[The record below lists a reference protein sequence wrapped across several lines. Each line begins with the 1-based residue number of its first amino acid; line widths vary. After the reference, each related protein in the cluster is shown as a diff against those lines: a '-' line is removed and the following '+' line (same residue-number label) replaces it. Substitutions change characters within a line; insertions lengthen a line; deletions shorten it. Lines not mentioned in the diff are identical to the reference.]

1 MATIVGGDNSRAG
14 GVTSPTM
21 DGETIK
27 EVIGAIHPTTVDGAT
42 NLSKGGGDNSKV
54 GGATTHNKEAG
65 GAIKE
70 VGEATRAVDGAIL
83 LLLLK
88 TVGAPTTASGD
99 QEDNHKVIVLGV
111 PLPMADGVEE
121 AITQGILVVGDSLF
135 LFTYVIKKLFEK
147 IMIIHFLTIHWT
159 YFSQWIQINELISV
173 FIVLRSSVIL
183 LFNNIKYFFNF
194 LF

>member
-1 MATIVGGDNSRAG
+1 
-14 GVTSPTM
+14 M

-27 EVIGAIHPTTVDGAT
+27 EVIGATNPTTVDGAT
-42 NLSKGGGDNSKV
+42 NLSKGAGDNSRV
-54 GGATTHNKEAG
+54 DGATTHNKEV
-65 GAIKE
+65 GATIKE

-88 TVGAPTTASGD
+88 TVGAPTIASGD
-99 QEDNHKVIVLGV
+99 QEDNHKVIVLGG

-147 IMIIHFLTIHWT
+147 IMIIQFLTIHWT